1 MAFDSTEKKKVTV
14 EAWRLWVK
22 LSKLGMNDEAE
33 ALKVVLDKYFD
44 TLSNEELYWVV
55 YYSRFRT
62 ERPEKENG
70 GKENEN

>member
-1 MAFDSTEKKKVTV
+1 MIAQKKKKVTV

-33 ALKVVLDKYFD
+33 ALRDVLDKYFD
-44 TLSNEELYWVV
+44 ELSNEELYWIL

-70 GKENEN
+70 GKEK

>member
-1 MAFDSTEKKKVTV
+1 MTFDSTEKKKVTV
-14 EAWRLWVK
+14 EAWHLWVK
-22 LSKLGMNDEAE
+22 LVKLGLNDEAE
-33 ALKVVLDKYFD
+33 AVKDVLDKYFD
-44 TLSNEELYWVV
+44 TLSNEEFYWLE

>member
-1 MAFDSTEKKKVTV
+1 MTFDGTEKKKVTV

-22 LSKLGMNDEAE
+22 LGKLGMNDEAE

-44 TLSNEELYWVV
+44 GLSNEELYWIL

-62 ERPEKENG
+62 ESPEKKTEV
-70 GKENEN
+70 KKNEN